1 MINIKDLF
9 ISFGQAG
16 KHLQAQIVAFESR
29 IKATKVILGEGGGEV
44 ARPEQI
50 FNNGKFL
57 KNWINGG
64 RGRLSYSSYIS
75 LFAFNAFDYFFQI
88 FMPYSI
94 F

>member
-29 IKATKVILGEGGGEV
+29 IKATKVILGEGGGGEV

-57 KNWINGG
+57 KSG
-64 RGRLSYSSYIS
+64 
-75 LFAFNAFDYFFQI
+75 
-88 FMPYSI
+88 
-94 F
+94 

>member
-29 IKATKVILGEGGGEV
+29 IKATKVILGEGGGGGEV

-57 KNWINGG
+57 KSG
-64 RGRLSYSSYIS
+64 
-75 LFAFNAFDYFFQI
+75 
-88 FMPYSI
+88 
-94 F
+94 